1 MSTKSYPPYRGCN
14 IEVHVT
20 PAKSHALGGICRR
33 YRVSWMVS
41 SPGNPDQELASFPEQ
56 FDFLTEQEAFR
67 YGEKRA
73 HTSIDCMLSGPSP
86 TGIAGGGSAHADE
99 DFSM

>member
-1 MSTKSYPPYRGCN
+1 MSTKSYTPYRGCK

-20 PAKSHALGGICRR
+20 PAKWHAFGCICRR

-41 SPGNPDQELASFPEQ
+41 SPGNPDELLASFPEQ

-67 YGEKRA
+67 YGEGRA
-73 HTSIDCMLSGPSP
+73 HTFIDSILSTPP
-86 TGIAGGGSAHADE
+86 QRRIAGNSSEHADE
-99 DFSM
+99 APTV